1 MDPINSSSDLFTPDE
16 ESTGDKIKNNIFE
29 LIQFIAVAGAILV
42 ILRFFVAEP
51 HRVSGS
57 SMVPNFHDGDYI
69 ITNKLPTR
77 FDSFQRGEVVI
88 LENPRNNDQVFIKR
102 VIGLPGEKVTIFN
115 GAVYINGQP
124 LLETYLPQGL
134 KTPGGSYLP
143 EGEEIVVPDDQFFV
157 IGDNRSGSSD
167 SREWGPVQKKLLIG
181 QAWLRYWPLNK
192 FTLIQINKSS
202 T

>member
-134 KTPGGSYLP
+134 KTPGGSYLS